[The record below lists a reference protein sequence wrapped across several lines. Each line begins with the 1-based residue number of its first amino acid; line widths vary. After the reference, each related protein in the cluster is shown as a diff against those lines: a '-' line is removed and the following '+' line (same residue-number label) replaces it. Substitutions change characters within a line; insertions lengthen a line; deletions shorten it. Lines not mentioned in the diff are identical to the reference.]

1 MHVLFYH
8 FNKDIFGIQNFM
20 EVQDKIMEV
29 QEEFVFKARGEI
41 SLIKQDVS
49 FYTPWLPLA
58 P

>member
-1 MHVLFYH
+1 
-8 FNKDIFGIQNFM
+8 M